1 MNTKIQVPNQEQE
14 KGILDYLGEFFNEPV
29 STGEIN
35 VEHLANIYQDVLEER
50 ARQEQLKAEG
60 KFRYSCADLECTDD
74 IKHRYLT
81 EEVGEVSRELNE
93 RETALWKGVPYDSA
107 NLRAEL
113 IQVAAVAVAW
123 VEALD
128 KESAK

>member
-1 MNTKIQVPNQEQE
+1 LE
-14 KGILDYLGEFFNEPV
+14 
-29 STGEIN
+29 
-35 VEHLANIYQDVLEER
+35 VERIANIYQDVLEER

-60 KFRYSCADLECTDD
+60 KFKYSAADIECPDD
-74 IKHRYLT
+74 CKHRYLS
-81 EEVGEVSRELNE
+81 EEFGEVSRELNE

-128 KESAK
+128 KESGK